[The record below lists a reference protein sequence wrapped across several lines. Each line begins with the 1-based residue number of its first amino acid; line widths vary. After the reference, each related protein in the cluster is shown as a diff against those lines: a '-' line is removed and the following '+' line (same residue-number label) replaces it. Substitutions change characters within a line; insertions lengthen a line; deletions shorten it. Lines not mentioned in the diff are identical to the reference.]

1 MALEV
6 KPEPQGQLLT
16 WRQRWGGKERGR
28 GTQGV
33 LSVAS
38 PKEFLVNLALE
49 SQAQGSEEHF
59 SHDPHFVLLLQ
70 GLVSFLIYQGIY
82 PT

>member
-59 SHDPHFVLLLQ
+59 SHDPHLSYFYK
-70 GLVSFLIYQGIY
+70 GWF
-82 PT
+82 PF